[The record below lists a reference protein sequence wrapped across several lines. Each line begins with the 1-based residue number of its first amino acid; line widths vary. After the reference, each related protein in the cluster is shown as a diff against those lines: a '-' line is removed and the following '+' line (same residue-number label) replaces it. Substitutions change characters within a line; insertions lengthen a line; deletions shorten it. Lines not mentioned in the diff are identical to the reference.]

1 MKLRSSFLVAA
12 LILSVAVVSPTP
24 ANASTNVCIAYDTG
38 GLGDRSFNDA
48 TLAGVKKA
56 QNQMTFTFEGVVTDG
71 TATDRVKR
79 LRTLAAKNCAAIIAV
94 GGEYRKAVDQ
104 LSTEFPNIQ
113 FSIIGDASIP
123 ALNVTSIVFADVQ
136 GAFLAGFS
144 AALTSKTGRVGMI
157 TTPSSADT
165 YQNGFLAGVTASKKK
180 VRAFVNYTA
189 TDLDIA
195 ATALIRVG
203 VDVIYTATSGSAD
216 EAFSA
221 IVKAN
226 TAKNRKKNA
235 SDIFLILSEPDL
247 YLTVTPTTAKYLI
260 ASVVKR
266 VDSAIADVIGAAVN
280 NSQISDVLDAEAGIY
295 GRRYTI
301 ADKGIE
307 IVLRSKALGTQAA
320 AINAAAVA
328 AYAR

>member
-1 MKLRSSFLVAA
+1 MKLRSSSLVAA
-12 LILSVAVVSPTP
+12 LVLSVAVFSPTP

-56 QNQMTFTFEGVVTDG
+56 QNQLTFTFEGVVTDG
-71 TATDRVKR
+71 TAADRVKR

-123 ALNVTSIVFADVQ
+123 SLNVTSIVFADVQ

>member
-12 LILSVAVVSPTP
+12 LILSVAAFSPTP
-24 ANASTNVCIAYDTG
+24 ASASTNVCIAYDTG

-71 TATDRVKR
+71 TAADRVKR

-157 TTPSSADT
+157 TTPSSADI

-235 SDIFLILSEPDL
+235 SDVFLILSEPDL

-266 VDSAIADVIGAAVN
+266 VDSAIADVISAAVN